1 MSRSRNPLAGVCL
14 QRHVWGHPFSIPPS
28 LLQFTYREWQSLE
41 EEKTDTWIFTEV
53 FTSAAS
59 LWWAGCLR
67 SAPPLPIINDFTRS
81 TPHLRYA
88 FDCVFRCENPL
99 KLVCELAKPQL
110 WLDAVQAGTW
120 DVERENRCRF
130 RFFRYAR
137 SRTCPSTLHKTS
149 LSSYELVWLHFPT
162 SWRPQHSV
170 LGRMRCFPFTC
181 PVCSV
186 VSLSQQHDD
195 WYYVTSFYVS
205 VHELQ
210 LCKAFLS
217 AGLCSHSVSLSL

>member
-1 MSRSRNPLAGVCL
+1 MSGDIRLVFLHPSSSLHTESDR
-14 QRHVWGHPFSIPPS
+14 VWKRKRQILGFSLRFSPV
-28 LLQFTYREWQSLE
+28 LLHCGEQE
-41 EEKTDTWIFTEV
+41 
-53 FTSAAS
+53 
-59 LWWAGCLR
+59 AGCLR

-120 DVERENRCRF
+120 DVEREKRCRF